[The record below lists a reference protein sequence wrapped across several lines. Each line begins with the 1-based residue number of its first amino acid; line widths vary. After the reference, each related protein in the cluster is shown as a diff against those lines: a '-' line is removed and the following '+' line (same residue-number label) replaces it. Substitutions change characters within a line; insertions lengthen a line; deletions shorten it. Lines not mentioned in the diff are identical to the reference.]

1 MIPLRVRDRIRFL
14 KHPHYSFLRFCIK
27 LRSRSRILTGP
38 FSGMSFDVP
47 NFNTAMLLGT
57 WEMELTETIA
67 EFKEF
72 NPSAI
77 ICIGAAEGYYAVGLA
92 LNFPKLKID
101 AFEQDIIYRNF
112 LRDLTEKNQCTNINI
127 LGKCDGQTLAKTL
140 SKSGGTPLIIC
151 DIEGGEID
159 LLCIHDVP
167 QLKSSFI
174 LVEVH
179 EMYVEDCEKIL
190 LDRFSQTHV
199 SRVIK
204 GKVRGKKDIP
214 HEIRWL
220 SLISKKS
227 SLIALMN
234 EGRPYPMN
242 WILFCPIKQTP

>member
-1 MIPLRVRDRIRFL
+1 
-14 KHPHYSFLRFCIK
+14 
-27 LRSRSRILTGP
+27 
-38 FSGMSFDVP
+38 MSFDVP

-72 NPSAI
+72 NPSSI

-92 LNFPKLKID
+92 LNFPNLKID
-101 AFEQDIIYRNF
+101 AFEQDIVYRDF
-112 LRDLTEKNQCTNINI
+112 LRDLTGKNQCTNVNI
-127 LGKCDGQTLAKTL
+127 LGKCEGQILAKTL
-140 SKSGGTPLIIC
+140 GKSGDSPLIIC
-151 DIEGGEID
+151 DIEGGEVD
-159 LLCIHDVP
+159 LLTIHDVP

-190 LDRFSQTHV
+190 LDRFSNTHV

-204 GKVRGKKDIP
+204 GKVRDTKDIP
-214 HEIRWL
+214 QEVSWL
-220 SLISKKS
+220 RLISNKS
-227 SLIALMN
+227 SLITLMN

-242 WILFCPIKQTP
+242 WILFCPTKHTPCA